1 MTREELI
8 SDAYVEEQRRLHA
21 APRGYGG
28 RGSKWAPVVAELAA
42 SHGTRSVL
50 DYGCGQGSL
59 AQALRPLWETASPL
73 FRFGM
78 AEYDPAIA
86 GKDQPPAV
94 AFDLV
99 VCTDVLEHIESEKI
113 HAVLGHLSSLSAR
126 LLFTVISLV
135 PTNKTL
141 SDGRQA
147 HILLRS
153 VEWWKYQIEDVGF
166 ALSRT
171 IQGRDPK
178 KDHKQFAA
186 LWKRTGA

>member
-1 MTREELI
+1 MREELI
-8 SDAYVEEQRRLHA
+8 SDAYLEEQRRLHA

-28 RGSKWAPVVAELAA
+28 RGSKWAPVVSELAA
-42 SHGTRSVL
+42 SYQARSVL

-59 AQALRPLWETASPL
+59 AQALRPLWEPASPL
-73 FRFGM
+73 FSFGM

-86 GKDQPPAV
+86 GKDEPPAV
-94 AFDLV
+94 SFDLV

-113 HAVLGHLSSLSAR
+113 YAVLNHIASLSGR
-126 LLFTVISLV
+126 LLFAVISLV
-135 PTNKTL
+135 PTSKTL

-153 VEWWKYQIEDVGF
+153 VEWWTYQFQEAGF
-166 ALSRT
+166 VLSKT
-171 IQGRDPK
+171 VKGRDPK

-186 LWKRTGA
+186 VWVRCAR